1 MNMEKYLYDGKFL
14 GKILVL
20 GQTGCGKTAFVQNLE
35 KTTCLEKF
43 RIFCG

>member
-1 MNMEKYLYDGKFL
+1 MNMEKYLYDGKFP

>member
-1 MNMEKYLYDGKFL
+1 MEKCLYDGKFP

-20 GQTGCGKTAFVQNLE
+20 GQTGCGKTTFFQTLE
-35 KTTCLEKF
+35 KPTCLEKF